1 MKMRVGS
8 NQIKSEYRVVSD
20 AIEAL
25 YQLLPN
31 FTRGLPV
38 FEIALVLVGFDH
50 IVRVIVN
57 ANHLQNSKTGRAT
70 KRTYSF
76 STSRRD

>member
-1 MKMRVGS
+1 MLTS
-8 NQIKSEYRVVSD
+8 
-20 AIEAL
+20 
-25 YQLLPN
+25 
-31 FTRGLPV
+31 GLPL
-38 FEIALVLVGFDH
+38 FEIALVLV
-50 IVRVIVN
+50 RVDYIANFIVN